1 MKSLVM
7 NTTFEREKSSMLKKI
22 IAALDTSV
30 MSKHVFDSALALAK
44 MTDAN
49 LTLLYVFAEE
59 DEGLAYPKLETLE
72 QYPGVTGEAF
82 KCYTG
87 HLNLEHLNAVDNPGL
102 HLLQSRTHQA
112 TATGVDVEFFQCF
125 GKPGPTICQFAQSLG
140 ADLIV
145 IGHRGRSGLTEL
157 LLGSVSNYVV
167 HHALCS
173 VHIVHPPVQAQTS
186 DTFTSV

>member
-1 MKSLVM
+1 M
-7 NTTFEREKSSMLKKI
+7 FKKI

-44 MTDAN
+44 MTGAN
-49 LTLLYVFAEE
+49 LTLLYVFVEE
-59 DEGLAYPKLETLE
+59 DEGLVYPKLETLE
-72 QYPGVTGEAF
+72 QYPGASGEAF
-82 KCYTG
+82 KCYKG
-87 HLNLEHLNAVDNPGL
+87 HLNVEQLNSVDNPGL

-112 TATGVDVEFFQCF
+112 TATGVNAEFVQCF
-125 GKPGPTICQFAQSLG
+125 GEPGSTICQFAQRWG

-173 VHIVHPPVQAQTS
+173 IHIVHLSVLAQAS
-186 DTFTSV
+186 DTLTHV